1 MEPFDLAGVSARLDE
16 VMPGVRTD
24 LEELVGIPSI
34 SAGGFD
40 PAEVRRS
47 AEATLRLLSGMG
59 LDARLLEVEGGHPAV
74 FGSVEGPNGA
84 PTVLLYAH
92 HDVQPTGPLE
102 LWSSAPFDP
111 EERDGRLY
119 GRGVADDKAGVMAH
133 VAALRAWEGGPPVSV
148 KVIVEGEEEI
158 GSEHLT
164 DFLSENRELL
174 RADAVILAD
183 GSNWRI
189 GWPALTT
196 SLRGLV
202 DCEFEVRV
210 LDHAVHSGMYGGP
223 IPDAVTVLA
232 RTLATLHDDAGNVAV
247 AGLTSASADPLDL
260 TEEELRADAGVRP
273 SVRLIGEGGLTER
286 LWTRPAVSVLGIDAP
301 RIDEAANQLVPS
313 AAAKVSLRVA
323 PGEVAQRAMDA
334 LMKHL
339 EANVPWG
346 AEVRVTPGS
355 TGEPYLVRAEGPAFD
370 TLRRALGEAWGRAPV
385 EVGTGGTIP
394 FVAAFAEAFPSA
406 ALLLTGV
413 EDPMSNA
420 HSENES
426 LHLGEF
432 RKACLA
438 EALFLGY
445 LAERGPMDP
454 T

>member
-1 MEPFDLAGVSARLDE
+1 MIERTNTASGFRLTPTPYPARSARLFGLWSPSTWLGCPP
-16 VMPGVRTD
+16 VWTRSCPGSGRILRSWSASLRSVRT
-24 LEELVGIPSI
+24 GSTRP
-34 SAGGFD
+34 
-40 PAEVRRS
+40 RS
-47 AEATLRLLSGMG
+47 AAPPRPRSGSCPGWDWTPASWRSKGGTRLC
-59 LDARLLEVEGGHPAV
+59 
-74 FGSVEGPNGA
+74 
-84 PTVLLYAH
+84 
-92 HDVQPTGPLE
+92 
-102 LWSSAPFDP
+102 SSAPFDP

-133 VAALRAWEGGPPVSV
+133 VAALRAWEGRPPVSV

-301 RIDEAANQLVPS
+301 RIDEAANQLV
-313 AAAKVSLRVA
+313 
-323 PGEVAQRAMDA
+323 
-334 LMKHL
+334 
-339 EANVPWG
+339 
-346 AEVRVTPGS
+346 
-355 TGEPYLVRAEGPAFD
+355 
-370 TLRRALGEAWGRAPV
+370 
-385 EVGTGGTIP
+385 
-394 FVAAFAEAFPSA
+394 
-406 ALLLTGV
+406 
-413 EDPMSNA
+413 
-420 HSENES
+420 
-426 LHLGEF
+426 
-432 RKACLA
+432 
-438 EALFLGY
+438 
-445 LAERGPMDP
+445 
-454 T
+454 